1 MFASQMNRRHF
12 LKSSALAGVALTVGA
27 PAVRAQAAGEIT
39 MIGWNAPALMDIF
52 ARAEKEVGVKINYD
66 VLPAAWSDVM
76 AKITLWGQT
85 GYDGIDILFADDLIG
100 GLWGM
105 NGWAE
110 DLSASDAW
118 TKNSGDIVENIT
130 VLNNAVGGVY
140 RIFFTMGLEP
150 FFYNKTL
157 VPNAPA
163 SWEELIEIGKA
174 TTKASDGI
182 WGWRPLGGQGHA
194 FNTVLLAL
202 NQAGADPKTLDDPA
216 TLKALQFMYDW
227 VQTDKITPP
236 SVISEDNPA
245 VEALAA
251 AGKAAMWWTYDG
263 GLANILKADQTKITL
278 ENIGMSRWP
287 KGPASDIGLVHG
299 WGWLLSKFSQKKDA
313 SKEVLAWLSSPA
325 MIKEISIAQSAAP
338 PYRSMFKDPDIVAK
352 LPQLTLGTGWEDQ
365 IRGAK
370 FREPI
375 VSSPQVTQ
383 LWNMFDKIGSY
394 ILSGEKDPAA
404 TQAWAIEEYR
414 AIRG

>member
-1 MFASQMNRRHF
+1 MITSPISRRNF
-12 LKSSALAGVALTVGA
+12 LRTTALAGAALSLGT
-27 PAVRAQAAGEIT
+27 PRALGQASEIN

-52 ARAEKEVGVKINYD
+52 ARAEKEIGVKINYD

-85 GYDGIDILFADDLIG
+85 GYSGIDILFADDLIG

-110 DLSASDAW
+110 DLSGTDAW
-118 TKNSGDIVENIT
+118 TKNSGDIVENIAT
-130 VLNNAVGGVY
+130 LNNAVGGVY

-157 VPNAPA
+157 VPKAPTT
-163 SWEELIEIGKA
+163 WEEMVSMAQGA
-174 TTKASDGI
+174 TKAGDGI

-194 FNTVLLAL
+194 FNTVLLTL
-202 NQAGADPKTLDDPA
+202 NQAGADLSKLDDPA
-216 TLKALQFMYDW
+216 TLQALQYMYDW
-227 VQTDKITPP
+227 VQKSKITPP

-251 AGKAAMWWTYDG
+251 AGKAGMWWTYDG
-263 GLANILKADQTKITL
+263 GLANIIGADQSQVTMD
-278 ENIGMSRWP
+278 NIGMSRWP
-287 KGPASDIGLVHG
+287 KGPSSDIGLVHG

-313 SKEVLAWLSSPA
+313 AKTVLDWLASPA
-325 MIKEISIAQSAAP
+325 IIKEISLAQSAAP
-338 PYRSMFKDPDIVAK
+338 PYRSMFKDADILAK
-352 LPQLTLGTGWEDQ
+352 LPQLSLGTGWEDQ

-383 LWNMFDKIGSY
+383 LWNMFDKLGSY

-404 TQAWAIEEYR
+404 SQAWAIEEYK